1 MPQVSVITPC
11 YNSARYVR
19 RTIESVRSQALEDWE
34 HVVVDDGSTDESA
47 AIIEELCRLEP
58 RLRLVRQQNR
68 GVSAAR
74 NAGFAATSAGSEYLL
89 FLDADDCLEPQMLR
103 TMVDYMSAR
112 PEVGLAYCDVT
123 FIDSD
128 DIVLDVTPAEMGW
141 SPRHVPTRFGVRALP
156 DDCATTPFIS
166 VFALTTI
173 IPSISLLRRSVYDQ
187 TPGWDPLLG
196 HVFEDTDLFLQM
208 ALRSN
213 VSKVS
218 RRLVRYRR
226 HANQSTA
233 SLERIGT
240 QQHKLRDK
248 WRNIAGLTDSQR
260 AMVLEAQEFI
270 ERRFDPY
277 CGMRSGMAHLRHGR
291 IGKAARFFGG
301 ALRRYVGLNRASG
314 NGT

>member
-19 RTIESVRSQALEDWE
+19 RTIESVRSQTLEDWE
-34 HVVVDDGSTDESA
+34 HIVVDDGSTDESA
-47 AIIEELCRLEP
+47 AIVEELALLEP
-58 RLRLVRQQNR
+58 RLKLIRQENH

-74 NAGFAATSAGSEYLL
+74 NAGLAASSAGSEYLL
-89 FLDADDCLEPQMLR
+89 FLDADDCLESEMLR
-103 TMVDYMSAR
+103 TMVDYLSAHS
-112 PEVGLAYCDVT
+112 EVGLAYCDVT

-128 DIVLDVTPAEMGW
+128 DRVLDVTPAEMGW
-141 SPRHVPTRFGVRALP
+141 SPRHVPTRFGVRTLP
-156 DDCATTPFIS
+156 EDVATTPFIS
-166 VFALTTI
+166 VYALTTI
-173 IPSISLLRRSVYDQ
+173 IPSISLMRRSIYQQ

-208 ALRSN
+208 ALRSC
-213 VSKVS
+213 VSKVPK
-218 RRLVRYRR
+218 RLVRYRR

-233 SLERIGT
+233 SLERIGI
-240 QQHKLRDK
+240 QEHKLRQK

-260 AMVLEAQEFI
+260 AMVDEAQEFI
-270 ERRFDPY
+270 ERRLDPY
-277 CGMRSGMAHLRHGR
+277 RGVRSGMTHLRHGR

-301 ALRRYVGLNRASG
+301 ALRRYVGLHRVSG